1 MGTYRSGNASPV
13 NNNCTSIPPGYKA
26 SIQTAAALNLANTD
40 VSAAEN
46 LDTLIVEPSGAAY
59 TGSLKTGIVP
69 CPTGTEAFLN
79 GTARVPVAPAP
90 ATYAATIVADNSCKP
105 CDANM
110 FASKTGT
117 PKCQLCKAGSFPT
130 RTFAATVQP
139 EPTQTGTV
147 PRGND
152 QCTLCPMG
160 FYKAPQSSK

>member
-1 MGTYRSGNASPV
+1 MGTYRSGSASPV

-26 SIQTAAALNLANTD
+26 TIQSFTALNLANVD
-40 VSAAEN
+40 VNATFN
-46 LDTLIVEPSGAAY
+46 LDQVIVDPSGASY
-59 TGSLKTGIVP
+59 SGNLKTGITG

-79 GTARVPVAPAP
+79 GNARVPAAAAP
-90 ATYAATIVADNSCKP
+90 ATYNATVFADNSCKP